1 MGFDSSSSSG
11 FWLVC
16 TKWFI
21 SAFFHSLFSESG
33 AMKLSDLL
41 KNSGVQFGST
51 VLQAAIEEQRKS
63 SAERLGKECVAI
75 LDQCQS
81 AQDAQVSRLRQL
93 RKAANEQKKAVVAIG
108 RAIAY
113 FKATGNPFPFFK
125 AACVSPQSFCRN
137 VGLES
142 PTEDD
147 YKIPDSF
154 TANEVEDD
162 DAKPAAE

>member
-1 MGFDSSSSSG
+1 
-11 FWLVC
+11 
-16 TKWFI
+16 
-21 SAFFHSLFSESG
+21 
-33 AMKLSDLL
+33 MKLSDLL
-41 KNSGVQFGST
+41 KASGVQFGSA
-51 VLQAAIEEQRKS
+51 VLQNAIEEQRKS

-81 AQDAQVSRLRQL
+81 AQDSQVRRLREL
-93 RKAANEQKKAVVAIG
+93 RKAATEQKKSVVLIG

-125 AACVSPQSFCRN
+125 AACVSPHNFCRN
-137 VGLES
+137 VGLEM
-142 PTEDD
+142 PTEDE

-162 DAKPAAE
+162 DAKTAE